1 MAFPC
6 IGSSD
11 TMNMN
16 PLLLGNIRTTDYF
29 KNLAEIKTFNDFVDQ
44 VALPPP

>member
-1 MAFPC
+1 
-6 IGSSD
+6 
-11 TMNMN
+11 MNMN